1 MKRITILVAA
11 MALATA
17 ACAGGSASDSTTAA
31 PVATV
36 GAPAETPADAPAATV
51 APTATQQPEA
61 AATMTWDGT
70 TCTYAGP
77 TVVPRGARLTVT
89 LTNTPEAEAGGRDGA
104 GFLLAKVDD
113 GITQADFDAWVK
125 DHPKGS
131 DIPPWLDGA
140 GTQIVY
146 PEQVKDGLPLVARQ
160 LNANRFMTLCGET
173 PKDGQAMHFGAIIET
188 TGG

>member
-11 MALATA
+11 VALATA
-17 ACAGGSASDSTTAA
+17 ACAGSSTSGGTTAPA
-31 PVATV
+31 ATSV
-36 GAPAETPADAPAATV
+36 TPAETPADAPAATA

-61 AATMTWDGT
+61 TATMTWDGT

-77 TVVPRGARLTVT
+77 TVVPRGARLTVA
-89 LTNTPEAEAGGRDGA
+89 LTNTPEAETGGREGA
-104 GFLLAKVDD
+104 AFILAKIDD
-113 GITQADFDAWVK
+113 GITQADFDAWTK

-131 DIPPWLDGA
+131 DVPPWLDQL

-146 PEQVKDGLPLVARQ
+146 PQQVRDGLPLVARQ
-160 LNANRFMTLCGET
+160 LNASRFLILCGET
-173 PKDGQAMHFGAIIET
+173 PNDGQAMHFGSIIET